1 MSFTFL
7 VVEGTVEGEF
17 NSVDWSE
24 FNSEEAIDY
33 IAFDK
38 FEQKISEKIES
49 VRMGMYVQGVQDQ
62 KCQKESSISLLG
74 SIFDPTLVKPKC
86 V

>member
-33 IAFDK
+33 IAFVFDK
-38 FEQKISEKIES
+38 FEQKMSEKVES
-49 VRMGMYVQGVQDQ
+49 VKMGMHVYFEVCKMQ
-62 KCQKESSISLLG
+62 
-74 SIFDPTLVKPKC
+74 
-86 V
+86 

>member
-1 MSFTFL
+1 MRTTFKMRLIVILNLMSFTYL

-33 IAFDK
+33 ISFAFDK
-38 FEQKISEKIES
+38 FEQKMSEKVES
-49 VRMGMYVQGVQDQ
+49 VKMGMHVYFEVCKMQ
-62 KCQKESSISLLG
+62 
-74 SIFDPTLVKPKC
+74 
-86 V
+86 

>member
-33 IAFDK
+33 IAFVFDK
-38 FEQKISEKIES
+38 FEQKMSEKIKS
-49 VRMGMYVQGVQDQ
+49 VKMGMYVYFEVCKMQ
-62 KCQKESSISLLG
+62 
-74 SIFDPTLVKPKC
+74 
-86 V
+86 

>member
-1 MSFTFL
+1 MITTFKMRLIVILNIMSFTFL

-33 IAFDK
+33 IAFVFDK
-38 FEQKISEKIES
+38 FEQKMSEKVES
-49 VRMGMYVQGVQDQ
+49 VKMGMHVYFEVCKMQ
-62 KCQKESSISLLG
+62 
-74 SIFDPTLVKPKC
+74 
-86 V
+86 